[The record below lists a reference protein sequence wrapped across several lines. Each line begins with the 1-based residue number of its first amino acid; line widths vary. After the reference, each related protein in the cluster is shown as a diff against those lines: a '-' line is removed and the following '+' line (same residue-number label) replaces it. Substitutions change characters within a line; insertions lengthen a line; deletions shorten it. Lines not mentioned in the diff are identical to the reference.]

1 MRRRL
6 AALAL
11 LLACNNNG
19 ARPGETTPAG
29 TPDRAEPAPAEPAPA
44 VDGDP
49 DAPSLAGAAAWL
61 GVDAPIDIKSLRGQV
76 VVIDFWTYCCINCM
90 HVLPLLR
97 DIEHEFAGQPLTVLG
112 VHSAKF
118 DAERDPQRIREAM
131 KRYGVEHPVAVDS
144 DMKIWDRYGASG
156 WPTIVVIK
164 PNGKVAGIAGGEP
177 DGNLLRAV
185 IRGVMADARADGTLS
200 KEPRPIKPSV
210 SSDSQGPLA
219 YPGKVLALAERRP
232 RRVRLRTPPRPRRST
247 ATGKVR
253 HAIGSGLR
261 GWSDGSFA
269 AATFDDPQGLA
280 ASAPT
285 AAPST
290 SPTPATTSS
299 ASSTSRQSHRR
310 DDRRHRRPR
319 REAPLDETI
328 KPARDLALRSPWDL
342 ALTPD
347 HKRLIIALAGSHQ
360 LAALDLATL
369 KIRRLSG
376 SGRETITDGAAEVA
390 AFSQPSGISV
400 IGGAIYV
407 ADSEV
412 SGVRAVSVADGLSRT
427 IIGTGLFDFGDRDG
441 AVTQALLQHP
451 LHVLAIDKGT
461 ALLVADTYNN
471 KLKRIDL
478 KAGTIATFYSAT
490 GELALHEPAG
500 LTREKSGTYVVADTN
515 ASRLLRLSADGKTAT
530 PITIT
535 GAPAP
540 LVGAAL
546 PATPP
551 AAGAPITARVAL
563 EGDPLR
569 PAMVNLDLRLR
580 RPRRPR
586 VQRGL
591 AVRPRGR
598 APAVDAR
605 AHELPRHRRRR
616 PGIQAR
622 RQARPRRSTT
632 TASRP
637 PPSPASSSS
646 TSAPSPATPCTTAT
660 APRCAAAT
668 PSPCRSARGPAPRAR
683 RAICHRPHPRAAA
696 QVNEPGAP
704 SPGSPLPRG
713 QSMGIFILPIFS
725 RRSSSFGAAD
735 RPHRLLARAAHAAA
749 AA

>member
-1 MRRRL
+1 MRRNL
-6 AALAL
+6 ALALAL
-11 LLACNNNG
+11 LACNSSSG
-19 ARPGETTPAG
+19 RPGETTPAG
-29 TPDRAEPAPAEPAPA
+29 SPEAEPAPAARP

-49 DAPSLAGAAAWL
+49 DAPSLEGAAAWL

-118 DAERDPQRIREAM
+118 DGERDPQRIREAM
-131 KRYGVEHPVAVDS
+131 RRYGVEHPVAVDS
-144 DMKIWDRYGASG
+144 EMKIWDRYGASG

-185 IRGVMADARADGTLS
+185 IRGVMADARADGSLS
-200 KEPRPIKPSV
+200 KEPRPGKPPV
-210 SSDSQGPLA
+210 SPDSQGPLA
-219 YPGKVLALAERRP
+219 YPGKVLALPNGDLAISDSGHH
-232 RRVRLRTPPRPRRST
+232 RVLVADR
-247 ATGKVR
+247 TGKVR

-280 ASAPT
+280 ASPDGNTLYLADT
-285 AAPST
+285 RNHVVRKLDLKTKMVETIAGTGALG
-290 SPTPATTSS
+290 
-299 ASSTSRQSHRR
+299 
-310 DDRRHRRPR
+310 
-319 REAPLDETI
+319 EAPLDETI

-376 SGRETITDGAAEVA
+376 SGRETIVDGAAEVA

-441 AVTQALLQHP
+441 PVTQALLQHP

-515 ASRLLRLSADGKTAT
+515 ASRLLRLTADGKTAT

-569 PAMVNLDLRLR
+569 PAMVNLDLRFVAPDGHEFSEGSPFDLEVVLPPSTR
-580 RPRRPR
+580 ARTSFHGTADGGQEFKLGAKLDLGADDDGKPTTTVPGELLLDVR
-586 VQRGL
+586 
-591 AVRPRGR
+591 AVACDAVHHRYCTPLRGR
-598 APAVDAR
+598 YALTMP
-605 AHELPRHRRRR
+605 LGSG
-616 PGIQAR
+616 PG
-622 RQARPRRSTT
+622 
-632 TASRP
+632 
-637 PPSPASSSS
+637 
-646 TSAPSPATPCTTAT
+646 SAGGEQSAT
-660 APRCAAAT
+660 ARIPV
-668 PSPCRSARGPAPRAR
+668 
-683 RAICHRPHPRAAA
+683 
-696 QVNEPGAP
+696 Q
-704 SPGSPLPRG
+704 LPK
-713 QSMGIFILPIFS
+713 
-725 RRSSSFGAAD
+725 
-735 RPHRLLARAAHAAA
+735 
-749 AA
+749 